1 MNRNLSVLA
10 VVVSVVVC
18 LLAACHSGERQRLQ
32 LEELERQNRADSLL
46 LNDSLARALADYF
59 DRHGTPNEQMRAYY
73 ILGRTYADRGE
84 APQAIAA
91 YSDAADK
98 ADTTAADCDYAKLSR
113 VYAQKAEVFYYQLL
127 PDNMVHEERQAM
139 RYAQMAKDTMQY
151 IACYAMLG
159 EGFELKNIPDSALFV
174 LLQAYQ
180 LYKDI
185 DANNLAAGLGCSI
198 ANIYMQK
205 QDYKR
210 AADFL
215 REYEVH
221 SGFFDD
227 NGNIESGKEMYY
239 YFKGRLCLLTS
250 NRTQAEYYFRKLN
263 AIALTF
269 DQKIAALNGLQAFYQ
284 TDFNKDSLV
293 KYCSLRDSLT
303 DIVHNEVAMQK
314 TLQVQAIFDYSR
326 SERIAFQK
334 EKEAAQL
341 RFTLI
346 ISAAVIV
353 ILVLLTSI
361 VYLRNRNA
369 KRLLEEKIHIL
380 SGYAV
385 NERLRNS
392 SIAQHFYSLLK
403 SSPSQSP
410 TFADWKDLRNLIKQE
425 LPTFYALVNS
435 EDTILSEFECDV
447 CMLIKI
453 QVSSSDI
460 AKLKQCSPAYI
471 TQTRK
476 RVYQKL
482 FNKKG
487 RADELDE
494 YILSLP

>member
-1 MNRNLSVLA
+1 MRSCFLVLA
-10 VVVSVVVC
+10 AL
-18 LLAACHSGERQRLQ
+18 LLAACNSGERQHLQ
-32 LEELERQNRADSLL
+32 LEELERQNRADSLM
-46 LNDSLARALADYF
+46 LNDSLARDLADWF

-91 YSDAADK
+91 YNDAADK

-127 PDNMVHEERQAM
+127 PDNMIHEERQAM

-151 IACYAMLG
+151 LYCYGMLA
-159 EGFELKNIPDSALFV
+159 EGYEMKDMPDSALILF
-174 LLQAYQ
+174 LQAYQ
-180 LYKDI
+180 LYMDAN
-185 DANNLAAGLGCSI
+185 ANNLAAGLGCSI
-198 ANIYMQK
+198 ANIYVQK
-205 QDYKR
+205 QDYQK
-210 AADFL
+210 AENFL

-227 NGNIESGKEMYY
+227 NGNVESGKELYY
-239 YFKGRLCLLTS
+239 YFKGQLCLLTS
-250 NRTQAEYYFRKLN
+250 KESLAEYYFSKLN

-284 TDFNKDSLV
+284 SNFDKDSLI
-293 KYCSLRDSLT
+293 KYSNLRDSLAN
-303 DIVHNEVAMQK
+303 IVHNEVAMQK
-314 TLQVQAIFDYSR
+314 TLQVQAMFDYSR

-334 EKEAAQL
+334 EKESDQL

-346 ISAAVIV
+346 ISTAVIV
-353 ILVLLTSI
+353 ILMLLTSLI
-361 VYLRNRNA
+361 YLRNRNA
-369 KRLLEEKIHIL
+369 KKLLEEKIRIL

-392 SIAQHFYSLLK
+392 STAQHFYSLLK
-403 SSPSQSP
+403 SIPYQSP
-410 TFADWKDLRNLIKQE
+410 AFADWKDLRNLIDQE
-425 LPTFYALVNS
+425 IPTFYTSVNGG
-435 EDTILSEFECDV
+435 DNDLSEFEYDV

-453 QVSSSDI
+453 QVPSSDI
-460 AKLKQCSPAYI
+460 AKLKKCSPAYI

-476 RVYQKL
+476 RVYKKI

-494 YILSLP
+494 YILSLS